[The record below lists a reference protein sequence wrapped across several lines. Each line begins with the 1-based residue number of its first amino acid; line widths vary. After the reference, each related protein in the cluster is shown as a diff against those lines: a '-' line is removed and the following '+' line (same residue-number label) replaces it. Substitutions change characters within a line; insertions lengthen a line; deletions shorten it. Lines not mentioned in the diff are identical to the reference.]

1 MSEWSQREPAVSS
14 AYRIHEFAELAGV
27 TVKALHH
34 YDRLGLLRPRRT
46 DAGYRVYVD
55 ADLERLEEIVALKSL
70 GFSLKQVGAILDHGP
85 ITLPDALRLQR
96 QAIENKQAHLSRA
109 LVAIRAV
116 EDAIECGTGAN
127 PSVLR
132 RLIEVL
138 DVQHDIETMKRY
150 YSKEGWEKRRR
161 YYEDGPSS
169 EWQELYRDVRRLLG
183 EDPGSEKAQAV
194 AERWLALSLRAY
206 QGDAEVQTDS
216 MTAWADRANWPPVM
230 KQRVADLQLE
240 EVNEFIKQAA
250 MSSPKRYFGDRAWV
264 KYRSLR
270 NRSPE
275 EVSRSWQA
283 RVDLFRD
290 VEAAL
295 GADPACDTAQAL
307 ATRWRSLVDEA
318 SGADPEVKAGLI
330 KMWADRHHWSSTLRW
345 QIEGLHMMGSERFEK
360 AADFIHAA
368 VAVRVRGRDPELPC
382 S

>member
-1 MSEWSQREPAVSS
+1 VSS
-14 AYRIHEFAELAGV
+14 AYRIHAFAELAGV

-34 YDRLGLLRPRRT
+34 YDRLGLLKPRRT
-46 DAGYRVYVD
+46 DAGYRVYAN

-109 LVAIRAV
+109 LVAICAV
-116 EDAIECGTGAN
+116 EDAIESGKGVTA
-127 PSVLR
+127 SALR

-150 YSKEGWEKRRR
+150 YSKEGWETRRR
-161 YYEDGPSS
+161 YYEEGPSA
-169 EWQELYRDVRRLLG
+169 EWQELYRDVRGLIG

-194 AERWLALSLRAY
+194 ADCWLALSLRAHR
-206 QGDAEVQTDS
+206 GDAEVQTDS

-230 KQRVADLQLE
+230 KQRVAELRLE

-250 MSSPKRYFGDRAWV
+250 MSSPKRYFSEHAWV
-264 KYRSLR
+264 KYVALRS
-270 NRSPE
+270 RSPE
-275 EVSRSWQA
+275 EVSRVWQA

-290 VEAAL
+290 VEAVL
-295 GADPACDTAQAL
+295 GADPASDTAQAL

-318 SGADPEVKAGLI
+318 SSADREVKAGLI
-330 KMWADRHHWSSTLRW
+330 KMWADRHRWSAGLRW

-360 AADFIHAA
+360 AADFIDTAL
-368 VAVRVRGRDPELPC
+368 AVRMGGRDPQLQG